1 MLRLFAV
8 APKTVATPLGDGE
21 TTTYQKIV
29 VVAGAPTDKTGVQTT
44 YTHSAEASTVQ
55 KVATPQ
61 KTASQ
66 LLFEMANNDFALAD
80 DSMTAANNDMQVGS
94 VLHTAANQ
102 NMQTAN
108 VVQNKATQNFNK
120 SRQMIA
126 LLLI

>member
-1 MLRLFAV
+1 M
-8 APKTVATPLGDGE
+8 
-21 TTTYQKIV
+21 
-29 VVAGAPTDKTGVQTT
+29 
-44 YTHSAEASTVQ
+44 Q

-66 LLFEMANNDFALAD
+66 LLFEMANNNFALAD

-94 VLHTAANQ
+94 VLHTAAKQ